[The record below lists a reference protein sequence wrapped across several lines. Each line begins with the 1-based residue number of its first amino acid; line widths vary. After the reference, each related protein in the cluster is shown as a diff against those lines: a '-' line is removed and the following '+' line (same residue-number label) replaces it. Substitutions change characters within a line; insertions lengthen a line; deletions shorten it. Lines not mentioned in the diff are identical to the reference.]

1 MTLHESDVE
10 RALGILQYICDEGGP
25 ACYEGSCPLHEMCR
39 GYMQDDDA
47 SPFSVL
53 DDPDTTENMIKVLE
67 DYGLLKG

>member
-10 RALGILQYICDEGGP
+10 RALRILQYICDEGG
-25 ACYEGSCPLHEMCR
+25 ATCYEGSCPLHEMCR